1 MPLVRIT
8 LAQGRPFEFRRA
20 VADGV
25 HRALVEAANVPPD
38 DRFQVIEEVPETSL
52 IWDPRYLAIE
62 RRSPVFVQIVL
73 NHGRTVE
80 VKKALYARIADEL
93 ATSPGLRREDVLVNL
108 IEVERE
114 NWSFGNGVM
123 NYPPAL

>member
-8 LAQGRPFEFRRA
+8 LAQGRPIEFRRA

-25 HRALVEAANVPPD
+25 HRALVEAANVPAD
-38 DRFQVIEEVPETSL
+38 DRFQVIEEVPETNL

-62 RRSPVFVQIVL
+62 RRNPVFVQIVL

-80 VKKALYARIADEL
+80 VKKALYTRIADEL
-93 ATSPGLRREDVLVNL
+93 TTSPGLRREDVLINL

-123 NYPPAL
+123 SYPPAL